1 MQDNSK
7 SYSLKDV
14 VEMHQIGNTEIIGLL
29 ISYLVDINSEIFSIS
44 SFEKSLRGKGIKV
57 SKKTIS
63 QYIKYLEEV
72 FFVFAIEKFS
82 YSGRVRIQNPKKVY
96 LGDNIFYTMLFNYIN
111 KEQGKAVGIIS
122 NAGVQKKRL

>member
-1 MQDNSK
+1 VQDNSK

>member
-1 MQDNSK
+1 
-7 SYSLKDV
+7 
-14 VEMHQIGNTEIIGLL
+14 
-29 ISYLVDINSEIFSIS
+29 
-44 SFEKSLRGKGIKV
+44 
-57 SKKTIS
+57 
-63 QYIKYLEEV
+63 LEEV